1 MTLDEKA
8 INAVKEY
15 FEAIAQNAL
24 DAAYASMDEDISY
37 AEFMENLVEKLN
49 QLSSEHVAA
58 EILHLSS
65 KAIGEYN
72 SGGGMYVDDVQELID
87 SDDDE
92 EEDLDEDEE
101 L

>member
-8 INAVKEY
+8 INAIKDY

-24 DAAYASMDEDISY
+24 DDAYASMDEDISY

-58 EILHLSS
+58 EVLHLSS
-65 KAIGEYN
+65 QAIGEYN

-87 SDDDE
+87 TFDDE
-92 EEDLDEDEE
+92 ELDEDEE
-101 L
+101 T